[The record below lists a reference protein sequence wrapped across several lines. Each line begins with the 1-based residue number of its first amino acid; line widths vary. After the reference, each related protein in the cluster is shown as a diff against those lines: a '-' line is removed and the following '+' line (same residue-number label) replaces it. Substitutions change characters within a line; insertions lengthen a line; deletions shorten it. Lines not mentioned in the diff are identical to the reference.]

1 MTGLSKKNICGQLVM
16 SAVGM
21 RREVSPSLLLFST
34 TRLGYKVYPNCGAG
48 EDS

>member
-1 MTGLSKKNICGQLVM
+1 MIGVSKKNICGELVM

-34 TRLGYKVYPNCGAG
+34 APLGYKVYPNCGAG